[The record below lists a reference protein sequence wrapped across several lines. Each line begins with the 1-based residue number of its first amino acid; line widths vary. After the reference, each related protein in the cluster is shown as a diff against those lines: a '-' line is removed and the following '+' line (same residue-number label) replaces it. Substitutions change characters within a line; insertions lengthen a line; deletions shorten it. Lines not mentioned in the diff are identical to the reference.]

1 MSKRRRPIDWRTLA
15 ILLILVLCVALYD
28 AYTQPVV
35 EAPVTVS
42 DPTQTTE
49 PAVPPTPA
57 PTQPDTLDVYMT
69 TSALVYPDIPA
80 ERVAPALYTAFLAD
94 IDAATTSI
102 DIAVFDIDLPEL
114 GQALVRAAKRGVAV
128 RVAYDDENLTDARVA
143 KLIGSLQDAQ
153 VTVRSD
159 QREPFMHQKTA
170 VIDGRIVW
178 TGSWNMTMNDTY
190 RNNNNMVRIVSPQM
204 AAGYTVE
211 ADQLMAGMFGVH
223 KASNAPHPVV
233 TIGKRRVQYAFSPV
247 DGINQQIVN
256 LIDAATTRIT
266 FMAFSYTDPAISSA
280 MIRAHKRGVVVAGV
294 MEKQNIRGTGSVFEK
309 LQTANVD
316 IIADGNCYIMHH
328 KTIVIDDDT
337 VITGSYN
344 FTKSAEKSN
353 DENAIVINDPDTAR
367 IYLAEYDLVRT
378 NADTPTACDS

>member
-1 MSKRRRPIDWRTLA
+1 
-15 ILLILVLCVALYD
+15 
-28 AYTQPVV
+28 
-35 EAPVTVS
+35 
-42 DPTQTTE
+42 
-49 PAVPPTPA
+49 
-57 PTQPDTLDVYMT
+57 MT
-69 TSALVYPDIPA
+69 TAALVYPDIPA
-80 ERVAPALYTAFLAD
+80 ERAAPALYTAFLAD

-190 RNNNNMVRIVSPQM
+190 RNNNSMVRIVSPQM

-211 ADQLMAGMFGVH
+211 ADQLMAGLFGVH
-223 KASNAPHPVV
+223 KTSNAPHPVV
-233 TIGKRRVQYAFSPV
+233 TIGTRRVQYAFSPV

-256 LIDAATTRIT
+256 LIDAATSRIT

-309 LQTANVD
+309 LQNAKVD

-353 DENAIVINDPDTAR
+353 DENAIVINDPDTAQ